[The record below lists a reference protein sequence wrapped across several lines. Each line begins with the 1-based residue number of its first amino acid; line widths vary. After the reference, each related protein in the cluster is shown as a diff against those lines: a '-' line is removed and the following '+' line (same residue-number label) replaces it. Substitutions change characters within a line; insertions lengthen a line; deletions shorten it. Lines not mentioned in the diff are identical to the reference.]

1 MKVSQISVHYTP
13 SRREAVAITVVQTS
27 RSAVSRVSKPVGHA
41 SGLQTG
47 KSAIQ
52 SRQSREKPALRPS
65 SVMPRA
71 IIFVLVSLFCALAT
85 PSHAQWVQQQIALK
99 PGWNAVFLEVD
110 PTPAE
115 CDALFAGMPI
125 ESVWDWNRSVDS
137 PQFVQDMD
145 TLIPGAPGWLTWF
158 PATHP
163 LASQASLFSLR
174 DGRPYLIKLAD
185 NAPATTWTITG
196 KPSLRGISWQ
206 AGGVNLVGFHVA
218 TNAAQTFANL
228 FAGETNLVAQ
238 PVYRLSPTG
247 VWERISNLATTGP
260 TSGEGYWVRCKGP
273 ATTTALIEIG
283 SASRRGLIFGRNA
296 FEQNL
301 QVRNVTT
308 SNRTVSVRLL
318 PSATPPAGQP
328 PLAGGA
334 PLEYREANF
343 SQAEFNWK
351 PLTNTLSF
359 SLLPGAEWNVR
370 LAVRRAGL
378 TPAIAGAEFQ
388 SLLEVTDDLGTRWI
402 VPVRVDPAGASAA
415 SGPLS
420 TLSNPSSAF
429 AGLWMGEAMINAVS
443 QPAHPGDPNLARPA
457 GGQFQFRLIVH
468 VDAAGTARLLQHV
481 FLVRKP
487 PTFKPDPENPGYQI
501 VDEPA
506 RTVAVTDEALIP
518 QLVATGELIGRRAS
532 SAAFGFKTPLAL
544 TGNAF
549 GTGTVNGTLA
559 LDYDHPLNPFK
570 HLYHPD
576 HNNMDERFEQ
586 KLPEGKEAFTV
597 TRSLSL
603 EFSTTDPGGINPPNW
618 GDNEVG
624 GTYRETITGLHRM
637 PIRING
643 NFRLVRVLPAAVLN
657 Q

>member
-1 MKVSQISVHYTP
+1 MKDSSISVHYTP
-13 SRREAVAITVVQTS
+13 SRRETIAITVADAS
-27 RSAVSRVSKPVGHA
+27 KSATSRVSKPA
-41 SGLQTG
+41 RLFDSSGSQTW
-47 KSAIQ
+47 KSAI
-52 SRQSREKPALRPS
+52 RQGWNPALRAS
-65 SVMPRA
+65 SATQRV
-71 IIFVLVSLFCALAT
+71 IIFALVSFICALANQA
-85 PSHAQWVQQQIALK
+85 HAQWAWQQIVLR

-110 PTPAE
+110 PAPEE
-115 CDALFAGMPI
+115 CAALFAGMPV
-125 ESVWDWNRSVDS
+125 ESVWDWNRSADS
-137 PQFVQDMD
+137 PQFVQDPG

-158 PATHP
+158 PPTHP
-163 LASQASLFSLR
+163 FASQASLFSLR

-185 NAPATTWTITG
+185 NAPATTWTVTG
-196 KPSLRGISWQ
+196 RPSMRGISWQ
-206 AGGVNLVGFHVA
+206 PGGVNFVGFHVA
-218 TNAAQTFANL
+218 TGASQTFATL
-228 FAGETNLVAQ
+228 FAGETNLVGQ

-247 VWERISNLATTGP
+247 VWERISNLASTGP

-273 ATTTALIEIG
+273 ATRSALIEIG

-296 FEQNL
+296 LEQNL

-308 SNRTVSVRLL
+308 ANRTVSVRLL

-378 TPAIAGAEFQ
+378 TTAIAGADFQ

-415 SGPLS
+415 SGSLS
-420 TLSNPSSAF
+420 ALSNPSSAF
-429 AGLWMGEAMINAVS
+429 AGLWMGEAVINAVS
-443 QPAHPGDPNLARPA
+443 QPAHPGDPNLPRPA

-506 RTVAVTDEALIP
+506 RTVAVTDESLIP
-518 QLVATGELIGRRAS
+518 QLVGTGELIGRRAS

-544 TGNAF
+544 AGNAF
-549 GTGTVNGTLA
+549 GTGTLNGAHA

-603 EFSTTDPGGINPPNW
+603 EFTTTDPGGINPPNW

-624 GTYRETITGLHRM
+624 GTYRETIAGLHRM

-643 NFRLVRVLPAAVLN
+643 NFRLVRVSPAAVLN